1 MKITDIYENYRIMPN
16 LQEHQLRVAGVAKL
30 ICDNFAQ
37 DLDTNSIITAC
48 LLHDMG
54 NIIKASFDTFP
65 QFLEPQGLAY
75 WQQVKDDFIK
85 KYGSDET
92 QATYLIIDELDT
104 QKNIRDL
111 IHAFGFPNAE
121 DRYRDTDYAKKICG
135 FSDMLVAPT
144 GVTTF
149 EQRMADAKKR
159 YVYDRQKWTEEN
171 FDRLK
176 AFWEKVEQQIFEK
189 CSIKPEDI
197 NNETVKP
204 LIEKL
209 KDFEI

>member
-16 LQEHQLRVAGVAKL
+16 LQEHQLRVAGVAKM
-30 ICDNFAQ
+30 ICDNFTQ

-75 WQQVKDDFIK
+75 WQQVKNDFISE
-85 KYGSDET
+85 YGNDET
-92 QATYLIIDELDT
+92 QATYKIIDELDT
-104 QKNIRDL
+104 QKNIKDL
-111 IHAFGFPNAE
+111 VYAFGFSNAE
-121 DRYRDTDYAKKICG
+121 DRYRDTDYAKKVCG

-149 EQRMADAKKR
+149 GQRMADAKKR
-159 YVYDRQKWTEEN
+159 YVYDRQKWTEQDFE
-171 FDRLK
+171 RLK
-176 AFWEKVEQQIFEK
+176 DFWEKVQQQIFEK
-189 CSIKPEDI
+189 CKIKSKDI
-197 NNETVKP
+197 NDEAVKP
-204 LIEKL
+204 LIDKL
-209 KDFEI
+209 REFEI